1 MNVRVSSS
9 LFGALAVSVL
19 VAGFVAVVTPMSAIA
34 VGTAPVVSS
43 ESSSNVGQTGAT
55 LSAQVEAG
63 GEQTSY
69 RLEYGTSG
77 AYGSSTA
84 EASLGDPTGPV
95 GVQAHLTGLQPG
107 ATYHFRFVATNPQ
120 GVGDGS
126 EMAFATLGA
135 AGPSQVTLPDNRAY
149 ELVSS
154 AENQEANTPF
164 SLNDHEEDNESGA
177 YEFNGAGPRGE
188 QFRAAAGGGAVAYV
202 AAPPVS
208 GVGGNGAIGAG
219 QGNQWFATR
228 ESDGWVSRDITPTGS
243 NISTVF
249 EGFSSDLGIGV
260 VHSYFERLTPDGPA
274 CRQALYM
281 GAAGGGLSPLF
292 GTPPIEKERCGEPVY
307 AGMSADGARVLM
319 ENEAA
324 LTEEAEPT
332 DGEGGHYNLY
342 EAVDGQLRS
351 VNVLNGKPDP
361 NATFGGPSETP
372 EPRPDFSN
380 VISDDGTHVF
390 WTDLNTHNIYMRVDG
405 TSTLAVS
412 LGAAQ
417 YWSAT
422 PDGRYVFYTEN
433 EKLWRYDTLS
443 ETRQELVGEGAVKGV
458 VATNQDGSIV
468 YFVAGGALAS
478 NENSHKEKATTQA
491 CTPPAERSREEEE
504 ENRGNLK
511 DKGCNLYLLHVGEP
525 VRFIAMLAP
534 RDNNIEV
541 ASAVGLQS
549 GGGDWQPEL
558 AVRSAEATPDG
569 HSLVFESIRSLTG
582 YDNASPAEYGPGRAP
597 ALETFAYS
605 TESSRLSCVSCAPS
619 GAPPTIPAYLPN
631 VASNWVADSTWL
643 PASLN
648 KILMFRWLA
657 DGGNEVFF
665 DTQQALVPQD
675 TNGHTDVYEW
685 ESEGTGSCT
694 TGIASSVN
702 DGCVFLLS
710 GGTSSND
717 ADFMEASE
725 DGSEV
730 FFVSRSQLV
739 PQDGDERLDVY
750 DARVDGGFPV
760 LSLACTGTG
769 CQGVPP
775 APPIFASPASATFA
789 GVGNFS
795 PVTSGPSV
803 KPKAK
808 SQVTRCRRG
817 YVKRRGKCVR
827 KSHKGRVGRGS
838 KRGRK

>member
-1 MNVRVSSS
+1 MNARASSS
-9 LFGALAVSVL
+9 FLGALVVAVL
-19 VAGFVAVVTPMSAIA
+19 LAGFVCVGVPVSAGA
-34 VGTAPVVSS
+34 AGTAPVVSN

-55 LSAQVEAG
+55 LSAQIEAG

-69 RLEYGTSG
+69 RLEYGTSE
-77 AYGSSTA
+77 AYGSSTP

-95 GVQAHLTGLQPG
+95 GVQVHLTGLQSG

-120 GVGDGS
+120 GDGDGVDS
-126 EMAFATLGA
+126 VFTTLGA
-135 AGPSQVTLPDNRAY
+135 AGPSQLTLPDDRAY

-164 SLNDHEEDNESGA
+164 SLNEHEEDNESGA
-177 YEFNGAGPRGE
+177 FEFTGAGPRGE

-208 GVGGNGAIGAG
+208 GVSGNGAIGAG

-243 NISTVF
+243 NINTVF

-274 CRQALYM
+274 CRQALYVS
-281 GAAGGGLSPLF
+281 AADGGLSPLF
-292 GTPPIEKERCGEPVY
+292 ETPPIEKERCGEPVY
-307 AGMSADGARVLM
+307 AGMSADGSRVLM
-319 ENEAA
+319 ENEAI
-324 LTEEAEPT
+324 LTGEAEPT
-332 DGEGGHYNLY
+332 DGEEGHYDLY

-405 TSTLAVS
+405 TSTVAVS

-458 VATNQDGSIV
+458 VATSQDGAIV
-468 YFVAGGALAS
+468 YFVAAGALAS
-478 NENSHKEKATTQA
+478 NGNSHKEKAIAQA
-491 CTPPAERSREEEE
+491 CTPPTEGSKEGEE
-504 ENRGNLK
+504 ENRGDLK
-511 DKGCNLYLLHVGEP
+511 GRGCNLYLLHVGKP

-541 ASAVGLQS
+541 ASVAGLES
-549 GGGDWQPEL
+549 GGGDWQPDL

-582 YDNASPAEYGPGRAP
+582 YDNASPAEYGAGLAP
-597 ALETFAYS
+597 ALETFVYS
-605 TESSRLSCVSCAPS
+605 TESDKVSCVSCTPS
-619 GAPPTIPAYLPN
+619 GAPPAIPADIPN
-631 VASNWVADSTWL
+631 IESSWYPYTTWL

-648 KILMFRWLA
+648 RILMFRWLA

-675 TNGHTDVYEW
+675 ANGHTDVYEW

-694 TGIASSVN
+694 VGVASSVN

-725 DGSEV
+725 DGGEV
-730 FFVSRSQLV
+730 FFVSRAQLA

-775 APPIFASPASATFA
+775 APPVFASPASATFA
-789 GVGNFS
+789 GVANF
-795 PVTSGPSV
+795 PHVTVGPSG
-803 KPKAK
+803 KLKAK
-808 SQVTRCRRG
+808 SKATRCRRG
-817 YVKRRGKCVR
+817 YVKRRGKCVK
-827 KSHKGRVGRGS
+827 KSRKGRAGRSS